1 MITGL
6 NISVNIGAVSVNRV
20 PEIRIVSERH
30 SPITRMHISMPD
42 PSGDVARAVSDK
54 DEVSVVL
61 GYRGN
66 TPATWIGT
74 VAGEPTTWKNRDQVT
89 INVAGPERVLSD
101 TMIKQAFFQETP
113 EAIIKYAVSRAGLA
127 LGQIQ
132 SPGVTFPR
140 FTASSIPA
148 WQVVVQCEHT
158 CSKGF
163 GLDMAGWAMWMGR
176 AGTVNWGAFE
186 EVADLPVIESNT
198 NLIAHFPG
206 RTIRDLS
213 RVETLLLPH
222 LMHSMLFHL
231 TDIRRGIDSDYKA
244 LRVEH
249 AVRQGKARTFI
260 SYGTEY
266 ERY

>member
-6 NISVNIGAVSVNRV
+6 NISVTVGAVEVNRV
-20 PEIRIVSERH
+20 PEIRIISERH
-30 SPITRMHISMPD
+30 SPMTRMAICLPD
-42 PSGDVARAVSDK
+42 PAGEVTRAVSDK
-54 DEVSVVL
+54 DKVCIVL

-66 TPATWIGT
+66 TPATWAGT
-74 VAGEPTTWKNRDQVT
+74 VTGEPNSTRNRDQVT
-89 INVAGPERVLSD
+89 INAAGPERVLSD
-101 TMIKQAFFQETP
+101 TMVMQAFYQETP
-113 EAIIKYAVSRAGLA
+113 EAIIKYAAAQAGLTV
-127 LGQIQ
+127 GRIQ

-148 WQVVVQCEHT
+148 WQVAAQCEHT
-158 CSKGF
+158 CSKGY
-163 GLDMAGWAMWMGR
+163 GLDMACWALWVGR
-176 AGTVNWGAFE
+176 AGTVNWGTFD
-186 EVADLPVIESNT
+186 EVADLPVIESNA
-198 NLIAHFPG
+198 NLISHFPG

-222 LMHSMLFHL
+222 LMHSMLFRL
-231 TDIRRGIDSDYKA
+231 TDIRRGIDNDYKA

-249 AVRQGKARTFI
+249 FVRKGCARTFI